1 MPNDDAVGKGGWGVE
16 NVSKSDYV
24 ILGCSL
30 TEACTTLRPI
40 GPPLLDKNHDNSELG
55 SKITH

>member
-1 MPNDDAVGKGGWGVE
+1 MPNDDAVGKWGWGVE

-55 SKITH
+55 